1 MTADRSDARA
11 YDLVVLGATGFVGR
25 LLAAYLAEHAPAHLR
40 VALAGRSRERLDD
53 VRSGLPSAAAR
64 QWPLVVADATDAA
77 QVADLARS
85 TRVVVTTVGPYARY
99 GLPLVR
105 ACAQAGTHYADLT
118 GEVLFVRDAVDAAH
132 ETAVR
137 TGARIV
143 TACGFD
149 SVPSD
154 LGVHLLHR
162 EAGDEG
168 LGDTTLLVTRLS
180 GGVSGGTVDSMR
192 SQLDAV
198 TADPSRRRV
207 VFDPFSLSD
216 DRPAEPD
223 RSGQRDAMYVF
234 RDEATGRWT
243 APWVMAAFNSRIVRR
258 SDSLLGHA
266 YGPRFRYREALG
278 CGRGPRGRAQ
288 AYAVAVAL
296 GAAYAAMAQR
306 LTRSVT
312 DRLLPAP
319 GEGPDEA
326 ARERGHFRVE
336 LRATTGTGRRLLA
349 VVAAYGDPGY
359 AATAVMLGQS
369 ALCLAEDGDRLSSPG
384 GVLTPAVA
392 MGDAL
397 VERLRNAGMTLT
409 IGTE

>member
-1 MTADRSDARA
+1 MTSDRNDPRA
-11 YDLVVLGATGFVGR
+11 YDLVVLGATGFVGK

-40 VALAGRSRERLDD
+40 VALAGRSRERLDA
-53 VRSGLPSAAAR
+53 VRSALPSAAAR
-64 QWPLVVADATDAA
+64 QWPLVVADATDAG

-105 ACAQAGTHYADLT
+105 ACAEAGTHYADLT
-118 GEVLFVRDAVDAAH
+118 GEVLFVRDALDAAH

-162 EAGDEG
+162 EAGGEG

-192 SQLDAV
+192 SQIDAV
-198 TADPSRRRV
+198 TADPSRQRV
-207 VFDPFSLSD
+207 VFDPFALSA

-234 RDEATGRWT
+234 RDQATGRWT

-278 CGRGPRGRAQ
+278 CGRGPQGRAQ
-288 AYAVAVAL
+288 AYVVAL
-296 GAAYAAMAQR
+296 AVGAGYTAMSQR
-306 LTRSVT
+306 LTRPLV
-312 DRLLPAP
+312 DRVLPAP